1 MAISKIILNGV
12 TQMDVTDDTVTAD
25 KLLYGEQATGADGQ
39 KVIGTVTVTAI
50 SETFIASLFS

>member
-25 KLLYGEQATGADGQ
+25 NLLFGEQATGADGQ
-39 KVIGTVTVTAI
+39 KVTGTVTAI
-50 SETFIASLFS
+50 SEAFIASLFS

>member
-39 KVIGTVTVTAI
+39 KVTGTVTAI
-50 SETFIASLFS
+50 SEAFIASLFD